1 MDVIARP
8 VVVPRVRACSTWGL
22 LPVPSS
28 LFLLVGGGTASES
41 SEEVRVVLPSPT
53 AGCSLDGG
61 ITSVSWPAVGGVA
74 GVAASAA
81 GSGVKLCP
89 STSVGGAVT
98 VGAATADPAGA
109 SGPPPAPA
117 AVPGSIRRLLTPVGV
132 TVACQAMGLTDARRS
147 VQGVGLLPLDLLLVV
162 GSGTIALPRALL
174 RKIEPLP
181 FLPELDMRLRV
192 HLAIFAPLQQMT
204 ARRVLDLRVGRRCS
218 LREQSIFV
226 QALRMTTGLV
236 PLIRLTLTGMTPSG
250 QSWASSGAFMAWK
263 SLQGS
268 HRLGARHLLHRSMV

>member
-28 LFLLVGGGTASES
+28 LFSLVGGGAASES
-41 SEEVRVVLPSPT
+41 SEEVRVVSPSPT
-53 AGCSLDGG
+53 AGCSLAGG

-117 AVPGSIRRLLTPVGV
+117 AVPGVFGIQQHQEASCSSRCHRRLSSDG
-132 TVACQAMGLTDARRS
+132 TDRRS
-147 VQGVGLLPLDLLLVV
+147 KKRSRG
-162 GSGTIALPRALL
+162 GSPSPGSSS
-174 RKIEPLP
+174 
-181 FLPELDMRLRV
+181 
-192 HLAIFAPLQQMT
+192 
-204 ARRVLDLRVGRRCS
+204 RRR
-218 LREQSIFV
+218 
-226 QALRMTTGLV
+226 
-236 PLIRLTLTGMTPSG
+236 
-250 QSWASSGAFMAWK
+250 
-263 SLQGS
+263 
-268 HRLGARHLLHRSMV
+268 